1 MKLSRPICH
10 NRYECQNLCILQIQK
25 ENLHPIL
32 TIICD
37 ELQVCLTLEE
47 LEGSGKKKHL
57 PMKLL
62 YTSSKHKV
70 MGYSLFAI
78 VKLW

>member
-1 MKLSRPICH
+1 MKLSSPICH
-10 NRYECQNLCILQIQK
+10 NQYECQNLCILQIQE

-47 LEGSGKKKHL
+47 SEGWGKKKTFTYEIVGHL
-57 PMKLL
+57 IK
-62 YTSSKHKV
+62 T
-70 MGYSLFAI
+70 
-78 VKLW
+78 

>member
-10 NRYECQNLCILQIQK
+10 NQYERQNLCILQIQK

-32 TIICD
+32 TMICD

-47 LEGSGKKKHL
+47 LEGWEKKSIYL
-57 PMKLL
+57 
-62 YTSSKHKV
+62 
-70 MGYSLFAI
+70 
-78 VKLW
+78 

>member
-10 NRYECQNLCILQIQK
+10 NQHERQNLCILQIQK
-25 ENLHPIL
+25 ENFHPIL

-47 LEGSGKKKHL
+47 LEGWGEKKHL

-62 YTSSKHKV
+62 DTSSKHKV